1 MLDIGDIEAAFVVW
15 RAAGLTPPPMN
26 DVQRENFMAKT
37 LEQYK
42 YTQVNDWAEAVEWVA
57 NNNTRWATWFDI
69 NTALSIVRQNKIGAE
84 KKDIERSSRGASEF
98 VKKLF
103 ADLKSGKGFAE
114 LRQPVSD
121 DFITAAKRMFPD
133 ANDDFIKQNYTNIAN
148 QIDIDRKCA
157 ACINTSECPYSGHQ
171 PFLLVDKHGGFT
183 VPVVDRERCY
193 KYHPLVPDVVPK
205 QSTRRQ
211 GELAKV

>member
-69 NTALSIVRQNKIGAE
+69 NTALSIVRQNMGKQIQQDAE
-84 KKDIERSSRGASEF
+84 RK
-98 VKKLF
+98 
-103 ADLKSGKGFAE
+103 
-114 LRQPVSD
+114 
-121 DFITAAKRMFPD
+121 AA
-133 ANDDFIKQNYTNIAN
+133 
-148 QIDIDRKCA
+148 
-157 ACINTSECPYSGHQ
+157 
-171 PFLLVDKHGGFT
+171 
-183 VPVVDRERCY
+183 
-193 KYHPLVPDVVPK
+193 
-205 QSTRRQ
+205 
-211 GELAKV
+211 

>member
-26 DVQRENFMAKT
+26 DVQRKNFEAKT
-37 LEQYK
+37 LQRYQY
-42 YTQVNDWAEAVEWVA
+42 TPVDDWAEAVEWVA

-69 NTALSIVRQNKIGAE
+69 NNALSIVRQNKIGQEVKHAE
-84 KKDIERSSRGASEF
+84 KANKKAGEF

-103 ADLKSGKGFAE
+103 ADLAAGKTFNE
-114 LRQPVSD
+114 LRQPLSD
-121 DFITAAKRMFPD
+121 KVRVAAKRIFPD
-133 ANDDFIKQNYTNIAN
+133 ADDSFIKRNYNDISFIA
-148 QIDIDRKCA
+148 DVDRRCA
-157 ACINTSECPYSGHQ
+157 ECINTVDCPYSGHQ
-171 PFLLVDKHGGFT
+171 PFLRVDKESGFT
-183 VPVVDRERCY
+183 YVVADRERCY

-205 QSTRRQ
+205 RSTRRQ

>member
-1 MLDIGDIEAAFVVW
+1 MLEIEDIITAFKVW
-15 RAAGLTPPPMN
+15 IAAGMKPPPE
-26 DVQRENFMAKT
+26 DDRDLIAKKT

-42 YTQVNDWAEAVEWVA
+42 YTQIDDWAEAVDYVA

-84 KKDIERSSRGASEF
+84 KKAIERSSRGASEF

-114 LRQPVSD
+114 LRQPVSEKVK
-121 DFITAAKRMFPD
+121 AAVKRIFPD
-133 ANDDFIKQNYTNIAN
+133 ADDSFIKRNYNDISFIA
-148 QIDIDRKCA
+148 DVDRRCA
-157 ACINTSECPYSGHQ
+157 ECINTVDCPYSGHQ
-171 PFLLVDKHGGFT
+171 PFLRVDKESGFT
-183 VPVVDRERCY
+183 YVVADRERCY

>member
-84 KKDIERSSRGASEF
+84 KKAIERNSKAANEF

-103 ADLKSGKGFAE
+103 ADLAAGKTFGE
-114 LRQPVSD
+114 LRQPMSKKVRA
-121 DFITAAKRMFPD
+121 AAKRIFPD
-133 ANDDFIKQNYTNIAN
+133 ADDSFIKRNCSDISFIA
-148 QIDIDRKCA
+148 DVERKCA
-157 ACINTSECPYSGHQ
+157 ECINTVDCPYSGHQ
-171 PFLLVDKHGGFT
+171 RFLRVDKESGFT
-183 VPVVDRERCY
+183 YVVADRERCY

-205 QSTRRQ
+205 RSTRRQ